1 MFKPRVRAAAFATLA
16 SLSLAGMNALAADPP
31 SQNARDLK
39 SNTCKEVMRLSGQ
52 DRDVALALAH
62 GYVLGRKNTTR
73 YEIDALAQITDKFI
87 DHCLDNPKENALA
100 AFEKIAK

>member
-1 MFKPRVRAAAFATLA
+1 MLKLNVRAVAFATLA
-16 SLSLAGMNALAADPP
+16 SLSLAGMNVLAADPP

-39 SNTCKEVMRLSGQ
+39 SHTCKDIMRLTGQ

-62 GYVLGRKNTTR
+62 GYVLGRKNTTK
-73 YEIDALAQITDKFI
+73 YEIDALTQITDKFI